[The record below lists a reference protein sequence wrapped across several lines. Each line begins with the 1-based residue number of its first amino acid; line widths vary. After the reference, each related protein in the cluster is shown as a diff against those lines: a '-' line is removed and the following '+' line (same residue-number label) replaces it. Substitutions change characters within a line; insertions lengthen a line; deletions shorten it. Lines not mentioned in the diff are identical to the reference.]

1 MPSRLTRSLMRQ
13 SPAMAV
19 AFIAGLGAA
28 GAIAFAQIP
37 DSSGVIHACYNKSS
51 GALRVI
57 DPSAGRPC
65 APTGETA
72 LTFNQQGQAGAAGPA
87 GATGSAGAAGPPGA
101 GGPAGSTGAP
111 GARGP
116 KGRAGTVSVK
126 AKGRS
131 VTQTNLVL
139 ARLSKLEKKLESV
152 SDKVGDVWTT
162 VHYNKG
168 YLKAH
173 HAASAKQTALQQ
185 TCEWLT
191 TAVEGWPRADTCP

>member
-1 MPSRLTRSLMRQ
+1 MPSRLVRSLLRQ
-13 SPAMAV
+13 SPGLAV
-19 AFIAGLGAA
+19 AFVAGLAAA

-37 DSSGVIHACYNKSS
+37 DPGGVIHACYNNST

-57 DPSAGRPC
+57 DPSSGRPC

-87 GATGSAGAAGPPGA
+87 GSSGPPGAAGPA
-101 GGPAGSTGAP
+101 GPTGAP
-111 GARGP
+111 GARGA
-116 KGRAGTVSVK
+116 KGRSGTVSIK

-139 ARLSKLEKKLESV
+139 KRLANLEKKIDAV
-152 SDKVGDVWTT
+152 STKLGDVWTT

-168 YLKAH
+168 YLQAH
-173 HAASAKQTALQQ
+173 HAASAKEGSLQQ